1 MSGYDYEP
9 PRRERSAPRQQYYR
23 EEYADPHDP
32 YLRVTNTRDL
42 IPRGPEESV
51 EEIQRDFP
59 PPGYRRGA
67 GDVQRARSAEPY
79 DYYDD
84 DDRSVYTRRSR
95 DDYYDDYP
103 PRRSR
108 AKKTESVYIEEEEH
122 KRKRMLGKQE
132 KIIAAVAGA
141 AVALGGKEL
150 FDRKQEQDDGEA
162 HRNVLSSAALGAAG
176 AFAAYQG
183 AEFYNKRSSKQEK
196 KSTHIVHKG
205 RDGRVTEY
213 YSDDDDDEKEKK
225 GNKNFLESALAA
237 AGLGGALK
245 ALTGGGGGGD
255 KEKEKHRDRDHD
267 RDRGARGDN
276 RSRAGSRSRSRSR
289 SRSPDKGGGNKI
301 QKAAMAS
308 LIAGATEAFRVSKE
322 PGDWKGEKAK
332 RILTAAAG
340 AATIDAAQK
349 PGKDGSK
356 LGLAESVIGGLIGN
370 RMINGSKRDIIEDRD
385 TGRSRSRSRA
395 PSENGSK
402 KGGGGMGLAALATA
416 GLGAIGAKKA
426 VDNIREDRS
435 RSRRRSPSRDSYD
448 SRDQSPPKRQRSR
461 SRSVVDTARRGLAK
475 IGFGKGDGASDA
487 GSRRGGR
494 YSDDDDDS
502 YYSRDAR
509 DTRYRDGHDDDRVR
523 ARSRSAGPRSRGAPS
538 RSRASSRGSASSSSD
553 LGDSEEDEKAIKKMR
568 GKQII
573 TSGLAAV
580 ATIHAAHNVYQ
591 SMEKRNAR
599 HKAVKAG
606 KLSSEE
612 AKKLKSKAM
621 LQDAASVGIAAL
633 GIKGAIS
640 EMKEAREMS
649 HEVAEWKEKK
659 EERHN
664 KRLARL
670 ERQRKKLEYPSDDD
684 YFSDVEDDRGT
695 MYDDRRSSGPNSRAP
710 SRVPSRAPTGPL
722 RDSRYDEGPRYND
735 GNPYAA
741 LPAPPV
747 GYRDQSR
754 ARSAR

>member
-1 MSGYDYEP
+1 MPLTSPRPHHLEAMSGYDYEP
-9 PRRERSAPRQQYYR
+9 PRRERGGHRQQYYR
-23 EEYADPHDP
+23 EEYAEPHDP
-32 YLRVTNTRDL
+32 YLRVQSSRDL
-42 IPRGPEESV
+42 VPRGPDESV
-51 EEIQRDFP
+51 EEIHRDFP
-59 PPGYRRGA
+59 PPGFRR

-84 DDRSVYTRRSR
+84 DARSVYTRRSR
-95 DDYYDDYP
+95 DDYYDDYA
-103 PRRSR
+103 PRRPR
-108 AKKTESVYIEEEEH
+108 KKAESVYIEEEEH
-122 KRKRMLGKQE
+122 KRKRMLSQQE

-150 FDRKQEQDDGEA
+150 YDRKEAQEERSDVQ
-162 HRNVLSSAALGAAG
+162 RNILSSAALGAAG

-183 AEFYNKRSSKQEK
+183 AEFYNKRADKQEK

-205 RDGRVTEY
+205 RDGKVTEY
-213 YSDDDDDEKEKK
+213 YSDDEDEKQKK
-225 GNKNFLESALAA
+225 GHKNFLESALAA

-245 ALTGGGGGGD
+245 ALTGGGG
-255 KEKEKHRDRDHD
+255 EKEKDRRGD
-267 RDRGARGDN
+267 RDRSRSAT
-276 RSRAGSRSRSRSR
+276 RSRRGSRSRSRSK
-289 SRSPDKGGGNKI
+289 DKAGGGGSKI

-322 PGDWKGEKAK
+322 PGAWKGEKAK
-332 RILTAAAG
+332 RVLTAAAG

-370 RMINGSKRDIIEDRD
+370 RMINGSKRDIIEDRA

-395 PSENGSK
+395 RSESGGK
-402 KGGGGMGLAALATA
+402 GGGMGLAALATA

-426 VDNIREDRS
+426 VDNIREERSRS
-435 RSRRRSPSRDSYD
+435 RSRRRSLSRDSYD
-448 SRDQSPPKRQRSR
+448 SRDESPPRRQRSR
-461 SRSVVDTARRGLAK
+461 SRSIVDKTRRGLAK
-475 IGFGKGDGASDA
+475 IGFGKDDGSDV

-494 YSDDDDDS
+494 YDDDDV
-502 YYSRDAR
+502 YSRDGR
-509 DTRYRDGHDDDRVR
+509 DNRYRDDYDDDRYR
-523 ARSRSAGPRSRGAPS
+523 ARSRSRGAPS
-538 RSRASSRGSASSSSD
+538 RSRASSRGSVSSSD
-553 LGDSEEDEKAIKKMR
+553 LGDSDEDEKRAKKMR

-606 KLSSEE
+606 RLSPEE
-612 AKKLKSKAM
+612 ARKLKSKAL

-640 EMKEAREMS
+640 EMKEARELS

-664 KRLARL
+664 RRLQRL

-684 YFSDVEDDRGT
+684 YDSDVEDDRRSQYGA
-695 MYDDRRSSGPNSRAP
+695 RRSRTSSRAP
-710 SRVPSRAPTGPL
+710 AGPL
-722 RDSRYDEGPRYND
+722 RDDRYDDGPRYND

-747 GYRDQSR
+747 AYGNRR
-754 ARSAR
+754 

>member
-1 MSGYDYEP
+1 MSGYDYDP
-9 PRRERSAPRQQYYR
+9 PRRERGGGHRQAQYYR

-32 YLRVTNTRDL
+32 YLRVQTSRDL
-42 IPRGPEESV
+42 IPRGPDESV
-51 EEIQRDFP
+51 EEIPRDFP

-67 GDVQRARSAEPY
+67 DVQRARSAEPY
-79 DYYDD
+79 DYDYDD
-84 DDRSVYTRRSR
+84 ARSVYTRRSR

-103 PRRSR
+103 PRRPR
-108 AKKTESVYIEEEEH
+108 KKAESVYIEEEER
-122 KRKRMLGKQE
+122 KRKRMLSQQE

-150 FDRKQEQDDGEA
+150 FDRKEAQEERSDVQ
-162 HRNVLSSAALGAAG
+162 RNILSSAALGAAG

-183 AEFYNKRSSKQEK
+183 AEFYNKRADKSEK

-205 RDGRVTEY
+205 RDGKVTEY
-213 YSDDDDDEKEKK
+213 YSDDEDEKQKK
-225 GNKNFLESALAA
+225 GHKNFLESALAA
-237 AGLGGALK
+237 AGLGSALK
-245 ALTGGGGGGD
+245 AITGGGGGGGGSGGGD
-255 KEKEKHRDRDHD
+255 KERDRHGE
-267 RDRGARGDN
+267 RDRSRSAN
-276 RSRAGSRSRSRSR
+276 RSRRGSRSRS
-289 SRSPDKGGGNKI
+289 PPTGGGNKI

-322 PGDWKGEKAK
+322 PGTWKGEKAK
-332 RILTAAAG
+332 RVLTAAAG

-356 LGLAESVIGGLIGN
+356 LGMAESVIGGLIGN
-370 RMINGSKRDIIEDRD
+370 RMINGSKRDIIEDKA

-395 PSENGSK
+395 RSESGGK
-402 KGGGGMGLAALATA
+402 GGGMGLAALATA

-435 RSRRRSPSRDSYD
+435 RSRRRSESIDSYNSRDA
-448 SRDQSPPKRQRSR
+448 SPPRRQRSR
-461 SRSVVDTARRGLAK
+461 SRSIVDKTRRGLAK
-475 IGFGKGDGASDA
+475 IGFGGKDDASDV

-494 YSDDDDDS
+494 YDDDDDD
-502 YYSRDAR
+502 YSRDGR
-509 DTRYRDGHDDDRVR
+509 DSRYRDDYDDDRYR
-523 ARSRSAGPRSRGAPS
+523 ARSRSRGRGAPS
-538 RSRASSRGSASSSSD
+538 RSRASSRGSVSSSD
-553 LGDSEEDEKAIKKMR
+553 LGDSDEDEKRAKKMR
-568 GKQII
+568 GKQLI

-599 HKAVKAG
+599 HRAVKAG
-606 KLSSEE
+606 RLSTEE
-612 AKKLKSKAM
+612 ARKLKSKAL
-621 LQDAASVGIAAL
+621 LQDAASVGIAAM
-633 GIKGAIS
+633 GIKGAVA

-659 EERHN
+659 EERHK
-664 KRLARL
+664 KRMERL

-684 YFSDVEDDRGT
+684 YSDDEDDL
-695 MYDDRRSSGPNSRAP
+695 RSYYNDKIRSRPASRAP
-710 SRVPSRAPTGPL
+710 A
-722 RDSRYDEGPRYND
+722 SRYDEGPRYND

-747 GYRDQSR
+747 GYGERR
-754 ARSAR
+754 